1 MKKLLLFFVV
11 LLAGLQIAS
20 AQSMSV
26 SGKVT
31 YADDGTP
38 VIGAQVMVKGMRG
51 VGTLTDVNGA
61 YKITIPAAAPEK
73 VIVASFLG
81 LQPQERAISSNG
93 QVVNFALVT
102 NTQELESVIVTGYG
116 SVSKKEYTGSATSVK
131 SDRTKDVPAM
141 SFESRLAGAVSGV
154 QITSASGAP
163 GALSSVRIRGMGSI
177 NAGNEPLYVIDG
189 IPVFSGD
196 ANTLKVTSDAN
207 DNGNSVLSTL
217 NPNDIESMTVI
228 KDAAAASLYGSRAAN
243 GVVVITTKK
252 GSSGKVRFNAKAD
265 VGVTDMA
272 INYRPTLDGDARRSL
287 LLLGMENFKTYSYPD
302 WAQDPSVPV
311 DNNEWIKDYATM
323 PWNGE
328 WTDWNKELFRTGV
341 NQNYE
346 VSASGGNAKTRFYAS
361 MSYTDVQGITK
372 QAEYKRLTG
381 RVNVNHKQGN
391 FTFDASTLI
400 SSVNQ
405 SYNEEEFGYSS
416 PLANAKWF
424 VGPQDY
430 VYNKDGS
437 FNLTHGFGTIGG
449 GGANPIYN
457 NEINFNKS
465 DVFRSF
471 SNISAQYEFVKGFTA
486 KQVLSYDYTQSH
498 NVVWWDPRSN
508 NGGSAGGV
516 NQTID
521 NNFATFVSQTQLAY
535 ANVFNGHSIS
545 VLASYETEKNSDR
558 YLYGAGLNYP
568 NPNLPDLDNAAEK
581 DAGGSKS
588 VETLISWV
596 ARADYNYDGR
606 YYVGASFR
614 RDGTSRLSP
623 ESRWGNFWSVSASWR
638 MSNEK
643 WWEEGGVSTVL
654 TDAKIRASYGVNGTR
669 PSSWYGYLGTFGYGY
684 NYDGNPGATENRI
697 PNPNLKWEQN
707 YASNIGIDLSFIDR
721 INLSI
726 DLYNRD
732 TKDLI
737 MDKKISQVTGFA
749 TTLQNVGEMNN
760 KGIEID
766 LNAIAIRKN
775 GFEWNVGINLSHN
788 KNTLIK
794 LDGTQDQMTSSRW
807 IHKIGMPYY
816 SFFLLKS
823 AGVDPKTGREQYYVD
838 PDNGDFSTTTEGSK
852 AKKSIVGSWD
862 PKVQGG
868 ITSNFKWSF
877 IDFSFTFTYS
887 LGGHAVDHVAGM
899 LSDGG
904 NYNGAIP
911 ASMDINKMW
920 KKPGDIAELP
930 MFTYENPNV
939 YTSSRFMMSTDYL
952 RLKNITLGFTTP
964 KKWFGNSGFEGIRLY
979 VAANNLFTI
988 KDKNL
993 NVDPETPVGGIVGLR
1008 TPQLRTVNVGLEIKF

>member
-328 WTDWNKELFRTGV
+328 WTDWNK
-341 NQNYE
+341 
-346 VSASGGNAKTRFYAS
+346 
-361 MSYTDVQGITK
+361 
-372 QAEYKRLTG
+372 
-381 RVNVNHKQGN
+381 
-391 FTFDASTLI
+391 
-400 SSVNQ
+400 
-405 SYNEEEFGYSS
+405 
-416 PLANAKWF
+416 
-424 VGPQDY
+424 
-430 VYNKDGS
+430 
-437 FNLTHGFGTIGG
+437 
-449 GGANPIYN
+449 
-457 NEINFNKS
+457 
-465 DVFRSF
+465 
-471 SNISAQYEFVKGFTA
+471 
-486 KQVLSYDYTQSH
+486 
-498 NVVWWDPRSN
+498 
-508 NGGSAGGV
+508 
-516 NQTID
+516 
-521 NNFATFVSQTQLAY
+521 
-535 ANVFNGHSIS
+535 
-545 VLASYETEKNSDR
+545 
-558 YLYGAGLNYP
+558 
-568 NPNLPDLDNAAEK
+568 
-581 DAGGSKS
+581 
-588 VETLISWV
+588 
-596 ARADYNYDGR
+596 
-606 YYVGASFR
+606 
-614 RDGTSRLSP
+614 
-623 ESRWGNFWSVSASWR
+623 
-638 MSNEK
+638 
-643 WWEEGGVSTVL
+643 
-654 TDAKIRASYGVNGTR
+654 
-669 PSSWYGYLGTFGYGY
+669 
-684 NYDGNPGATENRI
+684 
-697 PNPNLKWEQN
+697 
-707 YASNIGIDLSFIDR
+707 
-721 INLSI
+721 
-726 DLYNRD
+726 
-732 TKDLI
+732 
-737 MDKKISQVTGFA
+737 
-749 TTLQNVGEMNN
+749 
-760 KGIEID
+760 
-766 LNAIAIRKN
+766 
-775 GFEWNVGINLSHN
+775 
-788 KNTLIK
+788 
-794 LDGTQDQMTSSRW
+794 
-807 IHKIGMPYY
+807 
-816 SFFLLKS
+816 
-823 AGVDPKTGREQYYVD
+823 
-838 PDNGDFSTTTEGSK
+838 
-852 AKKSIVGSWD
+852 
-862 PKVQGG
+862 
-868 ITSNFKWSF
+868 
-877 IDFSFTFTYS
+877 
-887 LGGHAVDHVAGM
+887 
-899 LSDGG
+899 
-904 NYNGAIP
+904 
-911 ASMDINKMW
+911 
-920 KKPGDIAELP
+920 
-930 MFTYENPNV
+930 
-939 YTSSRFMMSTDYL
+939 
-952 RLKNITLGFTTP
+952 
-964 KKWFGNSGFEGIRLY
+964 
-979 VAANNLFTI
+979 
-988 KDKNL
+988 
-993 NVDPETPVGGIVGLR
+993 
-1008 TPQLRTVNVGLEIKF
+1008 

>member
-1 MKKLLLFFVV
+1 
-11 LLAGLQIAS
+11 S

-508 NGGSAGGV
+508 NGAGAGGV
-516 NQTID
+516 NQTVD

-535 ANVFNGHSIS
+535 ANVFNGHSIN
-545 VLASYETEKNSDR
+545 VLASYETEKTSDR
-558 YLYGAGLNYP
+558 NLYAAGLNYP
-568 NPNLPDLDNAAEK
+568 SYLLPDIDNAAEK

-588 VETLISWV
+588 TETLISWV
-596 ARADYNYDGR
+596 ARADYNYAGR

-623 ESRWGNFWSVSASWR
+623 DSRWGNFWSVSGSWR
-638 MSNEK
+638 MSNEN
-643 WWEEGGVSTVL
+643 WWKNGGINTVL
-654 TDAKIRASYGVNGTR
+654 TEAKLRASYGVNGTR
-669 PSSWYGYLGTFGYGY
+669 PNNWYGYLGTFGYGY
-684 NYDGNPGATENRI
+684 NYDGNPGSSENRI

-707 YASNIGIDLSFIDR
+707 YALNVGVDLSFIDR
-721 INLSI
+721 INLSV
-726 DLYNRD
+726 DFYNRD

-737 MDKKISQVTGFA
+737 MDKQISQTTGFA
-749 TTLQNVGEMNN
+749 TTLQNVGSMNN
-760 KGIEID
+760 MGVEID
-766 LNAIAIRKN
+766 LNAIAIQRN
-775 GFEWNVGINLSHN
+775 GVEWNVGINLSHN
-788 KNTLIK
+788 KNTLTK
-794 LDGTQDQMTSSRW
+794 LDGIQDQMVDARW
-807 IHKIGMPYY
+807 LHKVGMPYY

-823 AGVDPKTGREQYYVD
+823 AGVDPATGLEQYYVD
-838 PDNGDFSTTTEGSK
+838 PDKGDYSTTTDGGK
-852 AKKSIVGSWD
+852 AKKAIVGSWE

-887 LGGHAVDHVAGM
+887 LGGLAVDNLGAT

-904 NYNGAIP
+904 NYTGAIP
-911 ASMDINKMW
+911 TSMDINKMW
-920 KKPGDIAELP
+920 KKPGDVAELP

-939 YTSSRFMMSTDYL
+939 YTSSRFLMSTDHL
-952 RLKNITLGFTTP
+952 RLKNITIGFTTP

-993 NVDPETPVGGIVGLR
+993 NVDPETPVGGIVGMR
-1008 TPQLRTVNVGLEIKF
+1008 TPPLRTVSLGLEIKF